1 MDISVRDWMIII
13 GVLLV
18 VAVLLD
24 GYRRMR
30 KNPKR
35 LRVALVNVPPGGDEE
50 VSLRSELPGGGARVI
65 GRSEDLDSTDGD
77 GEESPS
83 PVKDSAE
90 STPLSSM
97 SALNLGENLDLLEQF
112 AAASEEAPASEE
124 AQPAGSEESQ
134 PAATTAHAAVE
145 SEVLMLH
152 VVARDED
159 GFAGNDILQVLLALE
174 LRFGEMNFFH
184 RHEQA
189 AGRGAIEFSV
199 ANMLQPGVFDIDAM
213 ADFSTPGLIF
223 FLTLPGPK
231 DMMAAFDLMAET
243 ARSVADNL
251 AGDLLDDTRSVT
263 TRQTLE
269 HMRQRIRDLQR
280 RMLTQ
285 SPRQG

>member
-1 MDISVRDWMIII
+1 
-13 GVLLV
+13 
-18 VAVLLD
+18 
-24 GYRRMR
+24 MR
-30 KNPKR
+30 NNPKR
-35 LRVALVNVPPGGDEE
+35 LRVALVDVPGQGEE
-50 VSLRSELPGGGARVI
+50 QVSLRSELPGGRARVI
-65 GRSEDLDSTDGD
+65 GRSEDEDSSDGD
-77 GEESPS
+77 GEESSLP
-83 PVKDSAE
+83 AE
-90 STPLSSM
+90 SSPESPPSSPM
-97 SALNLGENLDLLEQF
+97 SALDLGENLDLLEQF
-112 AAASEEAPASEE
+112 AAASEEAPAAAREA
-124 AQPAGSEESQ
+124 AQPTASKQSP
-134 PAATTAHAAVE
+134 PAEATAHAAVE
-145 SEVLMLH
+145 PEVLMLH

-231 DMMAAFDLMAET
+231 DMMAAFELMVET
-243 ARSVADNL
+243 AQSVADNL
-251 AGDLLDDTRSVT
+251 AGDLHDDTRSAA

-269 HMRQRIRDLQR
+269 HMRQRVRDLER

-285 SPRQG
+285 APRQG